1 MLAWLNLILF
11 EQERGYLM
19 LDVRNKNFI
28 VTGATSG
35 IGRLLTKRLIEQG
48 ANVAFCGRSESKL
61 NELVSEITPC
71 DSQTFSQAFDA
82 TNFELVDH
90 FVAKASEKLGGIDV
104 LVNCAGANTSR
115 SAIADLSV
123 DDLMGLVQLN
133 MMSPFVFMKEVYNA
147 SMKPRGQGIVINVL
161 STVCG
166 FSNEGIGAYTAS
178 KAGIDALTKVFR
190 KEAREHGVKVCA
202 IYPGGVDTPFR
213 AADRPE
219 YLDPEQVVDAILFMA
234 SQNGITSVDELVIRP
249 IVEKNYC

>member
-1 MLAWLNLILF
+1 ML
-11 EQERGYLM
+11 G
-19 LDVRNKNFI
+19 VKNKNFI

-35 IGRLLTKRLIEQG
+35 IGRLLTKRLVELG

-61 NELVSEITPC
+61 SELVSEIISC
-71 DSQTFSQAFDA
+71 DSQTYFQSFDA
-82 TNFELVDH
+82 TNLELINQ
-90 FVAKASEKLGGIDV
+90 FVADASEKLGGIDV

-133 MMSPFVFMKEVYNA
+133 MMSPFVFMKEVYNV
-147 SMKPRGQGIVINVL
+147 SMKHRGQGIVINVL

-166 FSNEGIGAYTAS
+166 FSNEGNGAYTAS

-190 KEAREHGVKVCA
+190 KEVRERGVKVCA

-213 AADRPE
+213 SVERPE

-234 SQNGITSVDELVIRP
+234 SQDGISSVDELVIRP
-249 IVEKNYC
+249 LVEKNYC

>member
-1 MLAWLNLILF
+1 MGYHCLLISRTQQQLEELAEEIQENGGQSSLF
-11 EQERGYLM
+11 AV
-19 LDVRNKNFI
+19 D
-28 VTGATSG
+28 
-35 IGRLLTKRLIEQG
+35 LTKE
-48 ANVAFCGRSESKL
+48 
-61 NELVSEITPC
+61 NELEDCI
-71 DSQTFSQAFDA
+71 QKIKK
-82 TNFELVDH
+82 H
-90 FVAKASEKLGGIDV
+90 YGRIDV

-133 MMSPFVFMKEVYNA
+133 MMSPFVFMKEVYNV

-213 AADRPE
+213 AAERPE

-234 SQNGITSVDELVIRP
+234 SQNGISSVDELVIRP

>member
-1 MLAWLNLILF
+1 
-11 EQERGYLM
+11 M
-19 LDVRNKNFI
+19 LDVKNKNFI

-35 IGRLLTKRLIEQG
+35 IGRLLTKRLVELG

-61 NELVSEITPC
+61 SGLVSELTKF
-71 DSQTFSQAFDA
+71 DSPIYYQAFDA
-82 TNFELVDH
+82 TNVELINQ
-90 FVAKASEKLGGIDV
+90 FVADVNKTLGSIDV

-133 MMSPFVFMKEVYNA
+133 MMSPFVFMKQVYNA
-147 SMKPRGQGIVINVL
+147 SMKPRGQGVVINVL

-178 KAGIDALTKVFR
+178 KAGMDALTKVFR
-190 KEAREHGVKVCA
+190 KEVRERGVKVCA

-234 SQNGITSVDELVIRP
+234 SQNGISSVDELVIRP
-249 IVEKNYC
+249 LVEKNYC

>member
-1 MLAWLNLILF
+1 
-11 EQERGYLM
+11 M
-19 LDVRNKNFI
+19 LDVKNKNFI

-35 IGRLLTKRLIEQG
+35 IGRLLTIRLLQRG
-48 ANVAFCGRSESKL
+48 ANVAFCGRSQNKL
-61 NELVSEITPC
+61 NELISEISPL
-71 DSQTFSQAFDA
+71 DSQTYYQAFDA
-82 TNFELVDH
+82 TNYTQIEQ
-90 FVAKASEKLGGIDV
+90 FVAASMAKLGQVDV

-115 SAIADLSV
+115 SAIADLSA

-133 MMSPFVFMKEVYNA
+133 MMSPFVFMKQTYNT
-147 SMKPRGQGIVINVL
+147 SMKIRRQGIIINVL

-178 KAGIDALTKVFR
+178 KAGMDALTKVFR

-219 YLDPEQVVDAILFMA
+219 YLHPEQVVDAILFMA
-234 SQNGITSVDELVIRP
+234 SQNSISSVDELVIRP
-249 IVEKNYC
+249 LIEKNYC